1 MDQMKQYD
9 RNREALRLA
18 ALESYDILD
27 TPREKEFDDIA
38 ALAAKICGT
47 PIGVLNFITS
57 ERQFFKA
64 EVGLGLRETSLASSF
79 CAKAILE
86 EDFLLVPDATI
97 DARFQCNPLV
107 TGDPYIRFYAGAL
120 LKSEN
125 GYPIGTLCVLGYQP
139 RTLSEEQQF
148 ALRVLADQAISQLAL
163 RRRIADLSYDLTV
176 ERRLASKRQ
185 VRVASTDAKLEQLKQ
200 DGQRNAAAQAAGG
213 VGIFEVDTKSNT
225 MTVSSEFCR
234 IYGVAEARS
243 YPACVFEDLILVED
257 RHHASTSESR
267 NSASAVLDVE
277 YRIRRASD
285 QRIRWIARRA
295 QFLEDDH
302 GRPLKMVGVA
312 IDVTDAKRKDARVAA
327 LLALGDRLSLAGSLH
342 DIARIASEILS
353 EGLGVDRAGYASMD
367 PGGLSIQIEYE
378 HVRSGMTRQVERH
391 DSADYAQTIA
401 RLGEGRLVAVANT
414 HGEAFLQDEAAIY
427 RDLNIGS
434 FIKVPL
440 IKENRLVGV
449 LFAHDERPH
458 FWGKAELD
466 FAAGVADRTYAA
478 IAKFH
483 AEAEQRI
490 LNHELSHRIKNSLA
504 IVHALIGQTLKGVTQ
519 RDAVEALS
527 GRIQALGSAHELL
540 LQQSWS
546 SAQLRQVIEQAMY
559 LHADSRRVFLN
570 GPATTLGPKA
580 GLSIALLLHELG
592 TNALKY
598 GALSNDLGEVHISWC
613 LKDPDKSD
621 PHLELIWEER
631 LGPPITQPD
640 KTGFGSRLIRM
651 GLGGNGQ
658 AELDYRSTG
667 LLATFRAPL
676 SIIMHQPTQA

>member
-1 MDQMKQYD
+1 MKRYD

-18 ALESYDILD
+18 ALQTYDILD

-38 ALAAKICGT
+38 ALAASICGT
-47 PIGVLNFITS
+47 PIAVLNFIAGD
-57 ERQFFKA
+57 RQFFKA
-64 EVGLGLRETSLASSF
+64 EVGLGLRETPLDSSF

-86 EDFLLVPDATI
+86 EDFLLVPDATS

-107 TGDPYIRFYAGAL
+107 TGEPYIRFYAGAL

-125 GYPIGTLCVLGYQP
+125 GYPIGTLCVLGHQP
-139 RTLSEEQQF
+139 KTLTEEQAF
-148 ALRVLADQAISQLAL
+148 ALKVLAGQAISQLEL
-163 RRRIADLSYDLTV
+163 RRRIAELSYDLTV

-185 VRVASTDAKLEQLKQ
+185 LRVASTDARLEQLKQ
-200 DGQRNAAAQAAGG
+200 DDQRNAAAQAAGG
-213 VGIFEVDTKSNT
+213 VGIFEVDTRLNT
-225 MTVSSEFCR
+225 ITVSSEFCR

-243 YPACVFEDLILVED
+243 YPARVFEDLILPED

-285 QRIRWIARRA
+285 QRLRWIARRA
-295 QFLEDDH
+295 QFLEDDV
-302 GRPLKMVGVA
+302 GKPLKMVGVA

-327 LLALGDRLSLAGSLH
+327 LLALGDRLSLASSLR
-342 DIARIASEILS
+342 DIGRIASEILS
-353 EGLGVDRAGYASMD
+353 EGLGVDRTGYASID
-367 PGGLSIQIEYE
+367 TGGQSIKIEYE
-378 HVRSGMTRQVERH
+378 HVQPGMAPHGESHNTT
-391 DSADYAQTIA
+391 DYAHTIA

-414 HGEAFLQDEAAIY
+414 HGEAFLPGEAAIY
-427 RDLNIGS
+427 RGLNIRS

-440 IKENRLVGV
+440 VRDERLVGV

-458 FWGKAELD
+458 FWSKAELD

-490 LNHELSHRIKNSLA
+490 LNHELSHRMKNSLA

-559 LHADSRRVFLN
+559 LHADTARVFLS
-570 GPATTLGPKA
+570 GPPTTLGPKA

-598 GALSNDLGEVHISWC
+598 GALSNDLGEVHISWS
-613 LKDPDKSD
+613 LQDTDSSD
-621 PHLELIWEER
+621 PHLQLVWEER
-631 LGPPITQPD
+631 FGPQITQPD
-640 KTGFGSRLIRM
+640 KTGFGSRLIRL
-651 GLGGNGQ
+651 GLGGTGQ
-658 AELDYRSTG
+658 AELDYRPTG

-676 SIIMHQPTQA
+676 AMIMHHPTQA